1 MNRICGYC
9 DHDFQEDGFPDGMV
23 PIDEQA
29 VDDGR
34 IGVLYFCS
42 EACRQSYKHEDGRGD
57 FTIGDASRRA
67 ADVVSQER
75 DSHGD
80 AYTNHRQIAALWTAF
95 LDDQLADAIEPWQAA
110 IMMQQVKQSRM
121 QAGQLIAD
129 HFVDIAGYSDVALY
143 SAVRDPDVEV
153 SLDGI

>member
-1 MNRICGYC
+1 MTKP
-9 DHDFQEDGFPDGMV
+9 DLPEDYG
-23 PIDEQA
+23 
-29 VDDGR
+29 
-34 IGVLYFCS
+34 
-42 EACRQSYKHEDGRGD
+42 
-57 FTIGDASRRA
+57 IGDASRRA

-95 LDDQLADAIEPWQAA
+95 LDDQLVEDIQPWQAA

-129 HFVDIAGYSDVALY
+129 HFVDIAGYSDVGLY
-143 SAVRDPDVEV
+143 SAIRDPDVEV
-153 SLDGI
+153 DLDGL